1 MNKYATAALANS
13 IKNLYSNIA
22 AKSPSAVEAARIAA
36 NDAKLISEWER
47 RAHRGSILG
56 TLGGVGVA
64 GALAHKASNSP
75 AFDAFISTYGMPGV
89 ALAGLGGASLG
100 VAGTL
105 AGGLGL
111 GVAEASRYMKNIKKL
126 DPAAYSRLKAQ
137 GY

>member
-1 MNKYATAALANS
+1 MNKYANAALSNA
-13 IKNLYSNIA
+13 IKNLYSNVA
-22 AKSPSAVEAARIAA
+22 ARSPSAVEAARIAA

-47 RAHRGSILG
+47 RASRGSILG
-56 TLGGVGVA
+56 TLGGAGIS
-64 GALAHKASNSP
+64 GALVHTAANSP
-75 AFDAFISTYGMPGV
+75 AFDAFIHAYGKPGV

-100 VAGTL
+100 LAGTL

-111 GVAEASRYMKNIKKL
+111 SVAEASRYMKNIKKL